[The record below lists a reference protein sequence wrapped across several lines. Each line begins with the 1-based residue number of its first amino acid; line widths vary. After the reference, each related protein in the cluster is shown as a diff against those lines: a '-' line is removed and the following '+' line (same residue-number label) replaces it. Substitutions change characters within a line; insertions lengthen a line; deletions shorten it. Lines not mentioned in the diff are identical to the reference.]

1 MNLTDPILR
10 RARTQ
15 PHASALIDGER
26 TITYGALADIVM
38 RTAGHLAALGVK
50 RGDQVG
56 LCLKDDWQHVVALLA
71 VIHLGAV
78 VVQMDWRARPA
89 EKARIANAF
98 ALKLLVVLP
107 DSSFAA
113 PCADVAV
120 DRAWG
125 TSVAAA
131 KPAADVPQDWQ
142 APAAILASSG
152 TTGLPKFTLVTHLQL
167 YLHAAAYGE
176 LVPPTPRHCCLL
188 TLPLYFSVGRT
199 RCLGALMRGDTVIFY
214 PSLFTAAEFVE
225 VVNRY
230 KVTASFVVPSVMRQL
245 LSIAAEGKPLFPN
258 LAVLGCAGAPLF
270 ADEKRRALRSLS
282 SKFLETYGNT
292 PIGCVSVL
300 RPEDMI
306 ERPTSV
312 GRPVR
317 LVDVEVVDDDDRP
330 VETETP
336 GRLRCR
342 GPALASPISGLD
354 DQSSAED
361 FRDGWHYPG
370 DVAAVDEFGYIYL
383 QGRTSEVIFRGGAK
397 IFPAEVEAVLLGH
410 EAVAE
415 AAVVGSPS
423 TDHQQEL
430 VAYIVARRELA
441 PGELLAYCRTRLTA
455 YKVPRDIHIVPE
467 LPRNSTGKLDRRAV
481 LQHHA
486 ALINT
491 NAHIQ

>member
-10 RARTQ
+10 HARMQ
-15 PHASALIDGER
+15 PDAAALIDGER
-26 TITYGALADIVM
+26 TTTYSALADIVI

-71 VIHLGAV
+71 VFRLGAV
-78 VVQMDWRARPA
+78 AVQMDWRSRPA
-89 EKARIANAF
+89 EQARIANAF
-98 ALKLLVVLP
+98 ALKLLIVVP
-107 DSSFAA
+107 ESSFAA
-113 PCADVAV
+113 PCSSVAV
-120 DRAWG
+120 DRAWD
-125 TSVAAA
+125 TCVAAA

-142 APAAILASSG
+142 APAAVLASSG
-152 TTGLPKFTLVTHLQL
+152 TTGLPKFTLATHLQL
-167 YLHAAAYGE
+167 YLHAAGYRE
-176 LVPPTPRHCCLL
+176 VVPAIRRHRCLI

-199 RCLGALMRGDTVIFY
+199 RSLAHLMRGDTLILY

-225 VVNRY
+225 VVNRH
-230 KVTASFVVPSVMRQL
+230 KVTVSFVVPSVVRQL
-245 LSIAAEGKPLFPN
+245 LPIAKERKPLFPD
-258 LAVLGCAGAPLF
+258 LDVFACSGAPLF
-270 ADEKRRALRSLS
+270 ADEKREALRSLS
-282 SKFLETYGNT
+282 SKFHETYGNT
-292 PIGCVSVL
+292 AIATVSAL
-300 RPEDMI
+300 RPEEII

-312 GRPVR
+312 GRPLS

-330 VETETP
+330 VGTETS

-342 GPALASPISGLD
+342 GPGLTFPIPGLN

-370 DVAAVDEFGYIYL
+370 DVAALDEFGYIYL

-397 IFPAEVEAVLLGH
+397 IFPTEVEAVLQGH

-415 AAVVGSPS
+415 AAVIVSAS
-423 TDHQQEL
+423 SDRQQEL
-430 VAYIVARRELA
+430 IAYVVARRELA
-441 PGELLAYCRTRLTA
+441 PGELLAYCRTQLTA

-481 LQHHA
+481 LQHDRA
-486 ALINT
+486 ALIKAN
-491 NAHIQ
+491 NVK